1 MKIFKFQASAT
12 ACTWVRGEELAFVT
26 VPNNTRFS
34 VSLLGKS
41 DDLAYDIITVTTD
54 ADKSGEAATILA
66 NHMHN
71 KNMNGIVDV
80 VAIDHVTGTSNIQ
93 AA

>member
-12 ACTWVRGEELAFVT
+12 ACTWVRGEELALVL
-26 VPNNTRFS
+26 VSNSARFT

-41 DDLAYDIITVTTD
+41 DDLAYDIITVTTG
-54 ADKSGEAATILA
+54 AGESGTAATIFA

-80 VAIDHVTGTSNIQ
+80 VAIDGVTGTSNIQ

>member
-26 VPNNTRFS
+26 VPNNARFT

-41 DDLAYDIITVTTD
+41 DDLAYDVITVTTA
-54 ADKSGEAATILA
+54 ADKSGEAATIFA

-71 KNMNGIVDV
+71 KNKSGIVDV
-80 VAIDHVTGTSNIQ
+80 DAIDHVTGTTNIVVD
-93 AA
+93 